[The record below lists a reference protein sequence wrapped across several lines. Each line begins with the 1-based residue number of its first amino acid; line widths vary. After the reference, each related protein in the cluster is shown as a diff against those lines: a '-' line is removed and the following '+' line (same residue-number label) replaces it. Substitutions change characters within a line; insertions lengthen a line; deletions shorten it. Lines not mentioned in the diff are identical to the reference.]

1 MASTSRKRE
10 LSPSPETLPPA
21 KRGTHKPQDVLGK
34 CVTIHSR
41 SVCALIYICRSTKHC
56 NECNRSYSSERSHK
70 AVCTRKEVSC
80 NYPNLHSESDSQCIT
95 SITLHRIDGSFKCIR
110 CGKLIMKD
118 QNMKVMSFS
127 NGQGLYLIDSRIML
141 VNAIILSR

>member
-21 KRGTHKPQDVLGK
+21 KRGTHEPQDVLGK

-41 SVCALIYICRSTKHC
+41 PVRALIYICRSSKYC
-56 NECNRSYSSERSHK
+56 NECNRSYSSERAHK
-70 AVCTRKEVSC
+70 TVCSRKEVSC
-80 NYPNLHSESDSQCIT
+80 IYPNLHSECDSQR
-95 SITLHRIDGSFKCIR
+95 ITLHRVDGSFKCIR
-110 CGKLIMKD
+110 CGKLIKKD

-127 NGQGLYLIDSRIML
+127 NGQGLYLIGSRIML